1 MAVPLK
7 TFLAASAAEPAV
19 DDGDGDQVNILI
31 VDDLPEKLM
40 IFEAVLEDLKQN
52 IVCVRSGTEAL
63 REVLAREFAVILLD
77 VNMPDIDG
85 LETAALIRRYKRSAH
100 TPIIFVTAYADEI
113 QTSRGYSLGAV
124 DYILSPVVPE
134 VLRSKVRVF
143 VELAVLQRRIA
154 RQADERVAL
163 AASAAALQ
171 AAEESNRRSACLSD
185 LSHALSGVLE
195 PRIGMQELL
204 ARLVPQVSA
213 RAAVLLFDDERRP
226 QHLLRRG
233 AQDGVAR
240 LVNEDQL
247 STDERAL
254 VQQLTD
260 DTGPP
265 AGLLMADGAD
275 QGGEGTSL
283 RVYALRDGDRLLGAL
298 LLHGPLTSLGQA
310 VIDEFAQRAATAF
323 AAARLHQNLQAEIA
337 ERRQAE
343 ARLEEQ
349 GRRKDEFLAMLS
361 HELRN
366 PLAPIRNAV
375 EVIRRL
381 APHDAK
387 LMWATDITDR
397 QVRQLTRLVDE
408 LLDVARIS
416 QGKIVLRPE
425 ALDLGALL
433 AECVEVQRPAIAAR
447 RQMLNQSLPAAPLW
461 VQGDAARLQ
470 QVVSNLLSNA
480 VKYTPDGGQLFVGA
494 WVEAGQ
500 AVVSVRDNGI
510 GIEPE
515 LLPRVFDLF
524 EQGQRSLDRSQGGL
538 GVGLTLVQRLVRLH
552 GGRVEARSAGPGQG
566 SEFRVWLPWAAQ
578 AAPEAAPAAGSIAS
592 EGSGRRIL
600 VVDDNADV
608 AETTATMLELSGHR
622 VLTAPDGQQALDCV
636 EDFEPEIVLLDI
648 GLPGLD
654 GYEVARRL
662 RQLPK
667 ARRAWLVAVTGYGQP
682 ADRQRGREA
691 GFDEHQLKP
700 VDPQALAEMIERVGP
715 MVAARFAESAGAGT
729 GSSTGGEGGVQGA
742 TLYAFRRP

>member
-1 MAVPLK
+1 MAVPLN
-7 TFLAASAAEPAV
+7 TPPAGIAEAQAAAIAGGGVAADER
-19 DDGDGDQVNILI
+19 VNILI

-40 IFEAVLEDLKQN
+40 IFEAVLEDLDQN
-52 IVCVRSGTEAL
+52 LICVRSGTDAL

-171 AAEESNRRSACLSD
+171 AAEESTRRSGCLSD
-185 LSHALSGVLE
+185 LSHALSGVLD
-195 PRIGMQELL
+195 PRIGMHELL
-204 ARLVPQVSA
+204 SRVVPDLAA
-213 RAAVLLFDDERRP
+213 RAAVVLFDDERRP
-226 QHLLRRG
+226 QHVLRRS
-233 AQDGVAR
+233 AQDAEPR
-240 LVNEDQL
+240 ALREDSL
-247 STDERAL
+247 APDERVLLLQMSDAL
-254 VQQLTD
+254 LPPP
-260 DTGPP
+260 GPLV
-265 AGLLMADGAD
+265 AGDGAD
-275 QGGEGTSL
+275 AATVL
-283 RVYALRDGDRLLGAL
+283 RAYPLRDGERLLGAL
-298 LLHGPLTSLGQA
+298 LLYGPLTPLGRS
-310 VIDEFAQRAATAF
+310 VIDEIALRAATAF
-323 AAARLHQNLQAEIA
+323 AAVRLHQNLQVEIA

-416 QGKIVLRPE
+416 QGKIVLKPE
-425 ALDLGALL
+425 PLDLGALL
-433 AECVEVQRPAIAAR
+433 AECIEAQRPAIAAR
-447 RQMLNQSLPAAPLW
+447 RQLLSQSLPAGPLW

-494 WVEAGQ
+494 WVEAAQ

-552 GGRVEARSAGPGQG
+552 GGRVEARSGGAGQG
-566 SEFRVWLPWAAQ
+566 SEFRIYLPWQQQ
-578 AAPEAAPAAGSIAS
+578 AMPDAAGGAAARPTA
-592 EGSGRRIL
+592 GTGHRIL

-608 AETTATMLELSGHR
+608 AETTAAMLELSGHQ
-622 VLTAPDGQQALDCV
+622 VLTALSGAEALACV

-648 GLPGLD
+648 GLPEID
-654 GYEVARRL
+654 GFEVARRL

-715 MVAARFAESAGAGT
+715 TVAARFAEGAG
-729 GSSTGGEGGVQGA
+729 GEASQA
-742 TLYAFRRP
+742 PSAMLYAFRRP

>member
-1 MAVPLK
+1 
-7 TFLAASAAEPAV
+7 
-19 DDGDGDQVNILI
+19 
-31 VDDLPEKLM
+31 
-40 IFEAVLEDLKQN
+40 
-52 IVCVRSGTEAL
+52 
-63 REVLAREFAVILLD
+63 
-77 VNMPDIDG
+77 
-85 LETAALIRRYKRSAH
+85 
-100 TPIIFVTAYADEI
+100 
-113 QTSRGYSLGAV
+113 
-124 DYILSPVVPE
+124 
-134 VLRSKVRVF
+134 
-143 VELAVLQRRIA
+143 
-154 RQADERVAL
+154 
-163 AASAAALQ
+163 
-171 AAEESNRRSACLSD
+171 
-185 LSHALSGVLE
+185 
-195 PRIGMQELL
+195 
-204 ARLVPQVSA
+204 
-213 RAAVLLFDDERRP
+213 
-226 QHLLRRG
+226 
-233 AQDGVAR
+233 
-240 LVNEDQL
+240 
-247 STDERAL
+247 
-254 VQQLTD
+254 
-260 DTGPP
+260 
-265 AGLLMADGAD
+265 
-275 QGGEGTSL
+275 
-283 RVYALRDGDRLLGAL
+283 
-298 LLHGPLTSLGQA
+298 
-310 VIDEFAQRAATAF
+310 
-323 AAARLHQNLQAEIA
+323 
-337 ERRQAE
+337 
-343 ARLEEQ
+343 
-349 GRRKDEFLAMLS
+349 
-361 HELRN
+361 
-366 PLAPIRNAV
+366 
-375 EVIRRL
+375 
-381 APHDAK
+381 
-387 LMWATDITDR
+387 
-397 QVRQLTRLVDE
+397 VRQLTRLVDE

>member
-1 MAVPLK
+1 MPLN
-7 TFLAASAAEPAV
+7 TFLAASAAEPAG
-19 DDGDGDQVNILI
+19 GDGAEDQVNILI

-40 IFEAVLEDLKQN
+40 IFQAVLEDLNQN
-52 IVCVRSGTEAL
+52 LVCVRSGTEAL

-185 LSHALSGVLE
+185 LSHALSGVLD
-195 PRIGMQELL
+195 PRIGMHELL
-204 ARLVPQVSA
+204 ARVVPDVA
-213 RAAVLLFDDERRP
+213 GRAAVLLFDDDRRP

-233 AQDGVAR
+233 AQDGAAR

-247 STDERAL
+247 SADERAL
-254 VQQLTD
+254 VQQLASD
-260 DTGPP
+260 NAAP
-265 AGLLMADGAD
+265 AGLLLADAAD
-275 QGGEGTSL
+275 EAASL
-283 RVYALRDGDRLLGAL
+283 RVYPLRDGDRLLGAL
-298 LLHGPLTSLGQA
+298 LLRGPLTPLGVA
-310 VIDEFAQRAATAF
+310 VIDEFALRAATAF

-425 ALDLGALL
+425 PLDLGALL

-447 RQMLNQSLPAAPLW
+447 RQLLNQSLPPAPLW

-494 WVEAGQ
+494 WVEAAQ
-500 AVVSVRDNGI
+500 AVVSIRDNGI

-566 SEFRVWLPWAAQ
+566 SEFRLWLPWAAQ
-578 AAPEAAPAAGSIAS
+578 AAPDAGAGESPITS
-592 EGSGRRIL
+592 EGRGHRIL

-622 VLTAPDGQQALDCV
+622 VLTAPDGAQALACV

-682 ADRQRGREA
+682 ADRQRGHEA

-715 MVAARFAESAGAGT
+715 TVAARFAEGAG
-729 GSSTGGEGGVQGA
+729 GGAGGDGGVPSA